1 MCDKLKSK
9 QRRTLE
15 DIFVSPVRSDISWN
29 DVENLLRALGAD
41 IREGRGSRVRCVLG
55 EVRAVFHKPHPKPV
69 VNKPTVKDL
78 KRFLTNAGFEP
89 DNLNC

>member
-29 DVENLLRALGAD
+29 DVENLLTH
-41 IREGRGSRVRCVLG
+41 I
-55 EVRAVFHKPHPKPV
+55 PH
-69 VNKPTVKDL
+69 
-78 KRFLTNAGFEP
+78 F
-89 DNLNC
+89 NL